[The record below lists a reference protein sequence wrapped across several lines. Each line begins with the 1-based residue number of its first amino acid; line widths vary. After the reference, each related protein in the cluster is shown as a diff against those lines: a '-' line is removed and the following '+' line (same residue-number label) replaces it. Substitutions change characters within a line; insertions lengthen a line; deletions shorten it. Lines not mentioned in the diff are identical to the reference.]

1 VIFVWGLLQDPTTRS
16 VYDCLARLGARIAFV
31 NHADI
36 ARTRVRFTSD
46 SADSYRLT
54 CGDLSYELAEMSAAY
69 LRPYDHRDYADYVKP
84 GDEAPVVGSAELV
97 HHLIGAWAEST
108 AALVINRPSAEA
120 TNHSK
125 LFQAMHILA
134 SGFSVPASLV
144 TNEPDRVREF
154 QARHSR
160 IIYKSMS
167 SVRSIV
173 QELDASALNA
183 IGQMG
188 PVMFQQRVMGT
199 NFRVHV
205 IGGKAVACVIH
216 SDGVD
221 YRYAPSNIAPFA
233 LPNDVAAR
241 CVALSEQLGLVLSGI
256 DLVRTSLDEWYCLE
270 VNPNPAF
277 SCYDLSEDKII
288 ARAVADTL
296 RH

>member
-1 VIFVWGLLQDPTTRS
+1 VILLWGLLQDATTRS
-16 VYDCLARLGARIAFV
+16 VYDCLARLNARVAFV
-31 NHADI
+31 NHAYI
-36 ARTRVRFTSD
+36 ARTRVCFTSD
-46 SADSYRLT
+46 GADSYRLT
-54 CGDLSYELAEMSAAY
+54 CGDLSCELAEMSAAY

-84 GDEAPVVGSAELV
+84 GDDVPAVGNAELV

-108 AALVINRPSAEA
+108 TAVVMNRPSAEA

-125 LFQAMHILA
+125 LFQATHILA

-154 QARHSR
+154 QARHLR
-160 IIYKSMS
+160 VIYKSMS

-173 QELDASALNA
+173 QELDGSALDA

-188 PVMFQQRVMGT
+188 PVMFQQCVIGT

-205 IGGKAVACVIH
+205 VGEQTIACVIH
-216 SDGVD
+216 SDSID
-221 YRYAPSNIAPFA
+221 YRYAPWDIAAFA

-241 CVALSEQLGLVLSGI
+241 CVALSERLGLVLSGI
-256 DLVRTSLDEWYCLE
+256 DLVRTSVGEWYCLE

>member
-1 VIFVWGLLQDPTTRS
+1 VILLWGLLQDATTRS
-16 VYDCLARLGARIAFV
+16 VYEWLARLNARVAFV

-46 SADSYRLT
+46 GADSYRLT
-54 CGDLSYELAEMSAAY
+54 CGNLSYELARMSAAY
-69 LRPYDHRDYADYVKP
+69 LRPYDHRDYVKA
-84 GDEAPVVGSAELV
+84 GNKAPVVGRAELV

-125 LFQAMHILA
+125 LFQATHILA

-154 QARHSR
+154 QARHLR
-160 IIYKSMS
+160 VIYKSMS

-173 QELDASALNA
+173 QELDTNALDG
-183 IGQMG
+183 IVRMG
-188 PVMFQQRVMGT
+188 PVMFQQRVIGT
-199 NFRVHV
+199 NVRVHV
-205 IGGKAVACVIH
+205 VGRETVACVIH

-221 YRYAPSNIAPFA
+221 YRYAPSNITPFV
-233 LPNDVAAR
+233 LPNNVASR
-241 CVALSEQLGLVLSGI
+241 CVALTDQLGLVLSGI

-277 SCYDLSEDKII
+277 SCYDLSEDKVI
-288 ARAVADTL
+288 ARAVAYTL
-296 RH
+296 KH